1 MDLGLKDKVVV
12 VTGASKGIGLAT
24 ARLLLQEGAKVAI
37 CSVTESHLREAEQEL
52 SRLGAV
58 YAEVVDMTQEQ
69 SVYAFAD
76 HVVEKLGPI
85 DSWVN
90 NVGAQL
96 TKGPDEEEYS
106 DALLEKIYGIC
117 FKAAVFG
124 CQAAFR
130 SMKHRGGSIVNI
142 SSLGGR
148 CPTTGAATLYGPL
161 KAATNMLSVTMGGE
175 YAAYGVR
182 VNTVM
187 PGYIMT
193 EFNTDHTTDEN
204 MKHICAGTLL
214 QRPGQVDEVAMP
226 IVFMCGKV
234 IMSETFIP
242 GQTKDFSPVLS
253 RIKEQDPDLFYVNA
267 SYNDCAQIF
276 MQAKAL
282 NMDCQLVGPGMLLT
296 EEFLD
301 VVGNKI
307 DGTIV
312 MSSVPAFLP
321 SVLESGE
328 LDAASKNFVDSY
340 TAEYNEVP
348 DGFAASAFD
357 AVNIVLDAVAK
368 VGTDTPALR
377 EELKTLRDYPGVS
390 GYNMSFNEQKE
401 MVKGIYLFEIQDG
414 QFVRV
419 K

>member
-148 CPTTGAATLYGPL
+148 CPTTGAATLYGPRAAVFVAVPGAL
-161 KAATNMLSVTMGGE
+161 FIFWCEEKAETPSRGTMTPGWRQGGNWR
-175 YAAYGVR
+175 A
-182 VNTVM
+182 
-187 PGYIMT
+187 
-193 EFNTDHTTDEN
+193 
-204 MKHICAGTLL
+204 
-214 QRPGQVDEVAMP
+214 
-226 IVFMCGKV
+226 
-234 IMSETFIP
+234 
-242 GQTKDFSPVLS
+242 
-253 RIKEQDPDLFYVNA
+253 
-267 SYNDCAQIF
+267 
-276 MQAKAL
+276 
-282 NMDCQLVGPGMLLT
+282 
-296 EEFLD
+296 
-301 VVGNKI
+301 
-307 DGTIV
+307 
-312 MSSVPAFLP
+312 VPQ
-321 SVLESGE
+321 SG
-328 LDAASKNFVDSY
+328 FRF
-340 TAEYNEVP
+340 T
-348 DGFAASAFD
+348 
-357 AVNIVLDAVAK
+357 
-368 VGTDTPALR
+368 R
-377 EELKTLRDYPGVS
+377 
-390 GYNMSFNEQKE
+390 
-401 MVKGIYLFEIQDG
+401 
-414 QFVRV
+414 
-419 K
+419 

>member
-148 CPTTGAATLYGPL
+148 CPPPAQLPCTAP
-161 KAATNMLSVTMGGE
+161 S
-175 YAAYGVR
+175 R
-182 VNTVM
+182 
-187 PGYIMT
+187 PRP
-193 EFNTDHTTDEN
+193 
-204 MKHICAGTLL
+204 ICC
-214 QRPGQVDEVAMP
+214 P
-226 IVFMCGKV
+226 
-234 IMSETFIP
+234 
-242 GQTKDFSPVLS
+242 SPW
-253 RIKEQDPDLFYVNA
+253 
-267 SYNDCAQIF
+267 
-276 MQAKAL
+276 
-282 NMDCQLVGPGMLLT
+282 
-296 EEFLD
+296 
-301 VVGNKI
+301 
-307 DGTIV
+307 
-312 MSSVPAFLP
+312 
-321 SVLESGE
+321 
-328 LDAASKNFVDSY
+328 AASMRHTESVS
-340 TAEYNEVP
+340 TR
-348 DGFAASAFD
+348 SC
-357 AVNIVLDAVAK
+357 
-368 VGTDTPALR
+368 PA
-377 EELKTLRDYPGVS
+377 TS
-390 GYNMSFNEQKE
+390 
-401 MVKGIYLFEIQDG
+401 
-414 QFVRV
+414 
-419 K
+419 

>member
-182 VNTVM
+182 VNTV
-187 PGYIMT
+187 
-193 EFNTDHTTDEN
+193 
-204 MKHICAGTLL
+204 
-214 QRPGQVDEVAMP
+214 AMP
-226 IVFMCGKV
+226 IVFMCGKG
-234 IMSETFIP
+234 STFMT
-242 GQTKDFSPVLS
+242 G
-253 RIKEQDPDLFYVNA
+253 A
-267 SYNDCAQIF
+267 S
-276 MQAKAL
+276 
-282 NMDCQLVGPGMLLT
+282 V
-296 EEFLD
+296 E
-301 VVGNKI
+301 
-307 DGTIV
+307 
-312 MSSVPAFLP
+312 
-321 SVLESGE
+321 
-328 LDAASKNFVDSY
+328 
-340 TAEYNEVP
+340 
-348 DGFAASAFD
+348 
-357 AVNIVLDAVAK
+357 
-368 VGTDTPALR
+368 
-377 EELKTLRDYPGVS
+377 VS
-390 GYNMSFNEQKE
+390 GGRGITLNPDYSFRQREK
-401 MVKGIYLFEIQDG
+401 KKD
-414 QFVRV
+414 
-419 K
+419 

>member
-37 CSVTESHLREAEQEL
+37 CSVTESHLREAE
-52 SRLGAV
+52 
-58 YAEVVDMTQEQ
+58 QEQ

-175 YAAYGVR
+175 YAAYGAR

-226 IVFMCGKV
+226 IVFMCGKG
-234 IMSETFIP
+234 STFMT
-242 GQTKDFSPVLS
+242 G
-253 RIKEQDPDLFYVNA
+253 A
-267 SYNDCAQIF
+267 S
-276 MQAKAL
+276 
-282 NMDCQLVGPGMLLT
+282 V
-296 EEFLD
+296 E
-301 VVGNKI
+301 
-307 DGTIV
+307 
-312 MSSVPAFLP
+312 
-321 SVLESGE
+321 
-328 LDAASKNFVDSY
+328 
-340 TAEYNEVP
+340 
-348 DGFAASAFD
+348 
-357 AVNIVLDAVAK
+357 
-368 VGTDTPALR
+368 
-377 EELKTLRDYPGVS
+377 VS
-390 GYNMSFNEQKE
+390 GGRGITLNPDYSFRQREK
-401 MVKGIYLFEIQDG
+401 KKD
-414 QFVRV
+414 
-419 K
+419 

>member
-148 CPTTGAATLYGPL
+148 WQRWTAFLTTASRLYKYPFHEQL
-161 KAATNMLSVTMGGE
+161 MIFA
-175 YAAYGVR
+175 
-182 VNTVM
+182 
-187 PGYIMT
+187 
-193 EFNTDHTTDEN
+193 
-204 MKHICAGTLL
+204 
-214 QRPGQVDEVAMP
+214 QRPDATACAEYDLWNDTMRRYMRRGSKGIALVDNSREKPRLRYVFDISDTGLRKNSRHPFLWELRPEHEAAVAQALAERFGTP
-226 IVFMCGKV
+226 P
-234 IMSETFIP
+234 ENN
-242 GQTKDFSPVLS
+242 LA
-253 RIKEQDPDLFYVNA
+253 EQLESIA
-267 SYNDCAQIF
+267 A
-276 MQAKAL
+276 
-282 NMDCQLVGPGMLLT
+282 QLVSEYWVEHKRDIHIRPTFSLT
-296 EEFLD
+296 
-301 VVGNKI
+301 
-307 DGTIV
+307 
-312 MSSVPAFLP
+312 
-321 SVLESGE
+321 
-328 LDAASKNFVDSY
+328 
-340 TAEYNEVP
+340 
-348 DGFAASAFD
+348 
-357 AVNIVLDAVAK
+357 
-368 VGTDTPALR
+368 
-377 EELKTLRDYPGVS
+377 
-390 GYNMSFNEQKE
+390 
-401 MVKGIYLFEIQDG
+401 G
-414 QFVRV
+414 QPPRMCRSCWDILM
-419 K
+419 

>member
-58 YAEVVDMTQEQ
+58 YAD
-69 SVYAFAD
+69 
-76 HVVEKLGPI
+76 VVEKLGPI

-226 IVFMCGKV
+226 IVFMCGKG
-234 IMSETFIP
+234 STFMT
-242 GQTKDFSPVLS
+242 G
-253 RIKEQDPDLFYVNA
+253 A
-267 SYNDCAQIF
+267 S
-276 MQAKAL
+276 
-282 NMDCQLVGPGMLLT
+282 V
-296 EEFLD
+296 E
-301 VVGNKI
+301 
-307 DGTIV
+307 
-312 MSSVPAFLP
+312 
-321 SVLESGE
+321 
-328 LDAASKNFVDSY
+328 
-340 TAEYNEVP
+340 
-348 DGFAASAFD
+348 
-357 AVNIVLDAVAK
+357 
-368 VGTDTPALR
+368 
-377 EELKTLRDYPGVS
+377 VS
-390 GYNMSFNEQKE
+390 GGRGITLNPDYSFRQREK
-401 MVKGIYLFEIQDG
+401 KKD
-414 QFVRV
+414 
-419 K
+419 

>member
-1 MDLGLKDKVVV
+1 M
-12 VTGASKGIGLAT
+12 
-24 ARLLLQEGAKVAI
+24 
-37 CSVTESHLREAEQEL
+37 SHLREAEQEL

-226 IVFMCGKV
+226 IVFMCGKLTLDDLEKCGYRDGD
-234 IMSETFIP
+234 MLP
-242 GQTKDFSPVLS
+242 LS
-253 RIKEQDPDLFYVNA
+253 KERAMELYERDLTVYAVVDGGSA
-267 SYNDCAQIF
+267 E
-276 MQAKAL
+276 
-282 NMDCQLVGPGMLLT
+282 ML
-296 EEFLD
+296 
-301 VVGNKI
+301 
-307 DGTIV
+307 
-312 MSSVPAFLP
+312 
-321 SVLESGE
+321 
-328 LDAASKNFVDSY
+328 
-340 TAEYNEVP
+340 
-348 DGFAASAFD
+348 FD
-357 AVNIVLDAVAK
+357 
-368 VGTDTPALR
+368 R
-377 EELKTLRDYPGVS
+377 EELALLSVDRKR
-390 GYNMSFNEQKE
+390 K
-401 MVKGIYLFEIQDG
+401 
-414 QFVRV
+414 
-419 K
+419 

>member
-1 MDLGLKDKVVV
+1 MTTRWTAIRRCARGSGRCKAAV

-226 IVFMCGKV
+226 IVFMCGKG
-234 IMSETFIP
+234 STFMT
-242 GQTKDFSPVLS
+242 G
-253 RIKEQDPDLFYVNA
+253 A
-267 SYNDCAQIF
+267 S
-276 MQAKAL
+276 
-282 NMDCQLVGPGMLLT
+282 V
-296 EEFLD
+296 E
-301 VVGNKI
+301 
-307 DGTIV
+307 
-312 MSSVPAFLP
+312 
-321 SVLESGE
+321 
-328 LDAASKNFVDSY
+328 
-340 TAEYNEVP
+340 
-348 DGFAASAFD
+348 
-357 AVNIVLDAVAK
+357 
-368 VGTDTPALR
+368 
-377 EELKTLRDYPGVS
+377 VS
-390 GYNMSFNEQKE
+390 GGRGITLNPDYSFRQREK
-401 MVKGIYLFEIQDG
+401 KKD
-414 QFVRV
+414 
-419 K
+419 

>member
-52 SRLGAV
+52 SRLGTV

-193 EFNTDHTTDEN
+193 EFNTDHTTDEI

-226 IVFMCGKV
+226 IVFMCGKG
-234 IMSETFIP
+234 STFMT
-242 GQTKDFSPVLS
+242 G
-253 RIKEQDPDLFYVNA
+253 A
-267 SYNDCAQIF
+267 S
-276 MQAKAL
+276 
-282 NMDCQLVGPGMLLT
+282 V
-296 EEFLD
+296 E
-301 VVGNKI
+301 
-307 DGTIV
+307 
-312 MSSVPAFLP
+312 
-321 SVLESGE
+321 
-328 LDAASKNFVDSY
+328 
-340 TAEYNEVP
+340 
-348 DGFAASAFD
+348 
-357 AVNIVLDAVAK
+357 
-368 VGTDTPALR
+368 
-377 EELKTLRDYPGVS
+377 VS
-390 GYNMSFNEQKE
+390 GGRGITLNPDYSFRQREK
-401 MVKGIYLFEIQDG
+401 KKD
-414 QFVRV
+414 
-419 K
+419 